1 MLLLLRELDEAD
13 AAVARLVPSAEEVQ
27 EQIEAAEKLAQS
39 EAGTPAKTEEVAQK
53 MMRKWQL
60 FVLEHGE
67 AYGLDVT
74 RGPTSEFIQTWGFHN
89 RTMAFV
95 SRPLRPLYSSSMKE
109 RTISFS
115 TSQRDT
121 KILR

>member
-1 MLLLLRELDEAD
+1 MRCGSGPAGPEARAWGSLVGASSIVPSQHEHD
-13 AAVARLVPSAEEVQ
+13 DAKVAAV
-27 EQIEAAEKLAQS
+27 
-39 EAGTPAKTEEVAQK
+39 
-53 MMRKWQL
+53 

-95 SRPLRPLYSSSMKE
+95 SRPLRPL
-109 RTISFS
+109 
-115 TSQRDT
+115 
-121 KILR
+121 